1 MTGNDQSDDRS
12 NDRNIDRNGGRNNDR
27 NNGHS
32 NGHNN
37 GHSNGQNYDRQ
48 NVATDLAGNSVAGSA
63 VCSCPDPANASAA
76 PPTTLQA
83 VILDIWAGVL
93 GTEKIGITDD
103 FFELGGDSVLATQV
117 VSRLRDLFRMD
128 LPPIVLF
135 DAPTIEQLAN
145 YMIADEARPGLAEK
159 TATVLKRIE
168 GMTEEEVTRSLLS
181 R

>member
-1 MTGNDQSDDRS
+1 MTGNDQSDDR
-12 NDRNIDRNGGRNNDR
+12 NGDRNGGRNDDR
-27 NNGHS
+27 S

-37 GHSNGQNYDRQ
+37 GQNYDHA
-48 NVATDLAGNSVAGSA
+48 NVATDLAGDSVAGSA
-63 VCSCPDPANASAA
+63 ICSCPDTANASAA

-83 VILDIWAGVL
+83 VLLNVWAGVL
-93 GTEKIGITDD
+93 GTEKIGIADD

-145 YMIADEARPGLAEK
+145 YMIANEARPGLAEK
-159 TATVLKRIE
+159 TAAVLKRIE

>member
-1 MTGNDQSDDRS
+1 MTSKDQS
-12 NDRNIDRNGGRNNDR
+12 NNGNSDR
-27 NNGHS
+27 NNGQ
-32 NGHNN
+32 NN
-37 GHSNGQNYDRQ
+37 GRQ
-48 NVATDLAGNSVAGSA
+48 NVAADLTRDAVAGSA
-63 VCSCPDPANASAA
+63 VRRCPDPSNVSAA
-76 PPTTLQA
+76 RPTTLQA
-83 VILDIWAGVL
+83 VLLNVWAGVL
-93 GTEKIGITDD
+93 GTEKIGIADD

-145 YMIADEARPGLAEK
+145 YMIANEARPGLAEK
-159 TATVLKRIE
+159 TAAVLKRIE